1 MEGPAGVGAE
11 SEGQS
16 SVVRGVKEG
25 RGGGGKIGWEF
36 SFLTA

>member
-16 SVVRGVKEG
+16 SVVCGVKEG
-25 RGGGGKIGWEF
+25 RGRGARSGG
-36 SFLTA
+36 SLAS